1 MVEIKNLEYVGFAL
15 VGLEV
20 SSLKTNVLLPGVAED
35 WTIAFFV
42 TAFASTRTSL
52 VGHKPPKQEYD
63 QKREGQWPPASL
75 TTDFK

>member
-42 TAFASTRTSL
+42 VTDPGPMIPVRVVNTS
-52 VGHKPPKQEYD
+52 K
-63 QKREGQWPPASL
+63 A
-75 TTDFK
+75 